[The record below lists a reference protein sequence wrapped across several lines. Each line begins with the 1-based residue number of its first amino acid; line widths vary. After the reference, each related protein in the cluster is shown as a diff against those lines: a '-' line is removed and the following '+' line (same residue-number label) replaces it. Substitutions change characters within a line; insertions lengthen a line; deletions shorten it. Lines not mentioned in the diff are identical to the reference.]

1 MRCFLLGFAGFF
13 VATIVAVVANAAYS
27 DYGAR
32 ASLSESMLSVSS
44 LRMEIAENIMKQRTV
59 ASAGASLK
67 PPAEKRSFPSTDYLK
82 VTSDG
87 AIVFRNSKHGQIIV
101 LEPSFHPD
109 GVTWRCVGS
118 KPEKNMQPDCR

>member
-13 VATIVAVVANAAYS
+13 IATLVAVVANAAYS

-59 ASAGASLK
+59 ANAGASLK
-67 PPAEKRSFPSTDYLK
+67 PSPETRSFPSTDYVK
-82 VTSDG
+82 VTAEG
-87 AIVFRNSKHGQIIV
+87 TIVFRNSKHGQIVV
-101 LEPSFHPD
+101 LEPSFHAD
-109 GVTWRCVGS
+109 SVTWRCVGS